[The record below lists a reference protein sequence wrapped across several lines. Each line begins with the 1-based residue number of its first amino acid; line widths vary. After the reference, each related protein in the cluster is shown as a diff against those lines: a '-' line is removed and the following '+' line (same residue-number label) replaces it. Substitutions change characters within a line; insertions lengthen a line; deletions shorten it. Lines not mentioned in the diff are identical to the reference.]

1 MGDMADML
9 IDQMFDDP
17 FGEEEDD
24 DGPAGWTIKCRC
36 CGEEGLVWGQIS
48 GKWRLHDQEANL
60 HICSVKPL
68 KEEVAKSLDKTP

>member
-17 FGEEEDD
+17 FGEHEDD
-24 DGPAGWTIKCRC
+24 DGPASWTIKCRC
-36 CGEEGLVWGQIS
+36 CGKEGLVWGKID

-60 HICSVKPL
+60 HICSVNPL
-68 KEEVAKSLDKTP
+68 IKSKKSLDKTL